1 LAIRKSVSEHALSLP
16 VGRDTGSSPLQ
27 AHVDRLLAISRRMQ
41 GDFAESFSAIES
53 VVDERNWLRALIDRV
68 PDLLFVKD
76 TLSRI
81 LVANEATAAGK
92 TFIATG
98 EPVTVTSLIGKTD
111 FDFFPREVAQQFRD
125 VEVQIMQSGRPMID
139 MLELNVDGTG
149 QSKWISM
156 TKVPLRNANNEI
168 IGLLGVGRDVT
179 ARKQA
184 EDRVQFLAH
193 HDPLTGLPNRALFA
207 DRLGQAILRA
217 KGKGR
222 RIAVIFVDVDRFKQ
236 VNDRLGHMAGDSLL
250 KITAD
255 RMVSCLRST
264 DTVARLGGDEFVILL
279 GDPPLGNKGLAPIA
293 EMIRSSIAAPAEI
306 SGRQFTVTASMGIA
320 SFPGD
325 GLTPDELLASADV
338 AMYRAK
344 ELGGDHFQFH
354 SAIMT
359 AAATE
364 RFSFAED
371 LRHALA
377 AHEFVLYYQPQIDLK
392 TGQIC
397 SVEALI
403 RWLHPVLGLVPPGK
417 FISLAEEIGLI
428 VPIGKWVIE
437 TACEQ
442 NAQWQQDG
450 LPPITVSVN
459 VSARQFWN
467 KELVGHV
474 RGALEKSGLAAKY
487 LDLELT
493 ESMIM
498 QDLLQ
503 AIATMHELKAI
514 GVRLSIDDFG
524 TGYSSLSALK
534 SFPIA
539 CLKIDQSFI
548 KALSNDEDD
557 RAIVTAVISLGQ
569 KLKLRVIAEGVETD
583 EQLAFLQENGCDE
596 AQGFHFSR
604 AVLPNDLAN
613 LLKAEHGQPP

>member
-1 LAIRKSVSEHALSLP
+1 LSLP
-16 VGRDTGSSPLQ
+16 VGHESGSSPLQ
-27 AHVDRLLAISRRMQ
+27 AHVDRLRAISSRMQ

-53 VVDERNWLRALIDRV
+53 LVEERNWLRALIDRV

-76 TLSRI
+76 TFSRI

-92 TFIATG
+92 IFIATG
-98 EPVTVTSLIGKTD
+98 EPVTVPSLTGKTD

-125 VEVQIMQSGRPMID
+125 VEVQIMQSSRPMID
-139 MLELNVDGTG
+139 ALELNVDGTG
-149 QSKWISM
+149 HSKWISM
-156 TKVPLRNANNEI
+156 TKVPLHNANNEV

-217 KGKGR
+217 ERKR
-222 RIAVIFVDVDRFKQ
+222 HRVAVIFVDLDRFKQ
-236 VNDRLGHMAGDSLL
+236 VNDRLGHLAGDSLL

-264 DTVARLGGDEFVILL
+264 DTVARLGGDEFVVLL
-279 GDPPLGNKGLAPIA
+279 TDAPVGTKGLAPIA
-293 EMIRSSIAAPAEI
+293 EKIRSSIAAPAEI
-306 SGRQFTVTASMGIA
+306 SGRQFTVTASMGVA
-320 SFPGD
+320 SFPED
-325 GLTPDELLASADV
+325 GLATEELLASADI

-344 ELGGDHFQFH
+344 ELGGDRFQFH

-359 AAATE
+359 ATATE

-371 LRHALA
+371 LRRALA
-377 AHEFVLYYQPQIDLK
+377 AQEFVLYYQPQIDVK
-392 TGQIC
+392 TSQIC
-397 SVEALI
+397 AVEALI
-403 RWLHPVLGLVPPGK
+403 RWQHPVLGLVPPAK

-437 TACEQ
+437 TACAQ
-442 NAQWQQDG
+442 NVQWQKDG

-474 RGALEKSGLAAKY
+474 KGALEKSGLAAKY

-514 GVRLSIDDFG
+514 GIRLSIDDFG

-548 KALSNDEDD
+548 KALSNDDDD
-557 RAIVTAVISLGQ
+557 RAIVVAVISLGQ
-569 KLKLRVIAEGVETD
+569 KLKLRVIAEGVETG
-583 EQLAFLQENGCDE
+583 EQLAFLKENGCDE
-596 AQGFHFSR
+596 VQGFHFSR
-604 AVLPNDLAN
+604 PIAPDDLAN
-613 LLKAEHGQPP
+613 LLKAQQG

>member
-1 LAIRKSVSEHALSLP
+1 
-16 VGRDTGSSPLQ
+16 
-27 AHVDRLLAISRRMQ
+27 
-41 GDFAESFSAIES
+41 
-53 VVDERNWLRALIDRV
+53 
-68 PDLLFVKD
+68 
-76 TLSRI
+76 
-81 LVANEATAAGK
+81 
-92 TFIATG
+92 
-98 EPVTVTSLIGKTD
+98 
-111 FDFFPREVAQQFRD
+111 
-125 VEVQIMQSGRPMID
+125 
-139 MLELNVDGTG
+139 
-149 QSKWISM
+149 
-156 TKVPLRNANNEI
+156 
-168 IGLLGVGRDVT
+168 
-179 ARKQA
+179 
-184 EDRVQFLAH
+184 
-193 HDPLTGLPNRALFA
+193 
-207 DRLGQAILRA
+207 
-217 KGKGR
+217 
-222 RIAVIFVDVDRFKQ
+222 
-236 VNDRLGHMAGDSLL
+236 
-250 KITAD
+250 
-255 RMVSCLRST
+255 
-264 DTVARLGGDEFVILL
+264 
-279 GDPPLGNKGLAPIA
+279 
-293 EMIRSSIAAPAEI
+293 
-306 SGRQFTVTASMGIA
+306 
-320 SFPGD
+320 
-325 GLTPDELLASADV
+325 
-338 AMYRAK
+338 
-344 ELGGDHFQFH
+344 
-354 SAIMT
+354 
-359 AAATE
+359 
-364 RFSFAED
+364 
-371 LRHALA
+371 
-377 AHEFVLYYQPQIDLK
+377 
-392 TGQIC
+392 
-397 SVEALI
+397 
-403 RWLHPVLGLVPPGK
+403 
-417 FISLAEEIGLI
+417 
-428 VPIGKWVIE
+428 VIE

-613 LLKAEHGQPP
+613 LLRRSTASHRRSAGDTLLAGTTPDGGERRFDRR